1 MDKKYV
7 AYVVMGGSGFAI
19 DEINADEEWV
29 KGAGEEYIG
38 EAGTREEANQL
49 IDDHLNGLI

>member
-38 EAGTREEANQL
+38 EAETREAANQL